1 MKTYISFLVEIL
13 PLLVGMMVLSYAVYL
28 SLLLYRKIPQIKLKK
43 AWLFQ
48 TTLTAFFCI
57 GYLAAI
63 ILNASQSTEYLP
75 IVISF
80 VFFFGSVYVVTLISI
95 TSVMTQDLIKS
106 NEELEEKIKLRTR
119 QLEQSLIDLKKTQEQ
134 LLFSKTLSNY
144 SDIAGQIAHEFNTPI
159 CSIQL
164 IVDQLLN
171 ENQLSDGATKKVHL
185 IYKIASQMERVT
197 GSFRRLFWVGNDPLK
212 EDEVLFSEILE
223 NLVVFM
229 GEQLARNGIELKKSI
244 TTINPEKKASLCI
257 SYFAQVS
264 ISLIA
269 NLISESHHLKERS
282 LEIKCHEERDESLR
296 VVFIITSSSPSSEE
310 KMTDQSFS
318 NFVSLYKPLKIDFS
332 KRLLTSGLEVTLTFP
347 N

>member
-1 MKTYISFLVEIL
+1 MKTYIPFLVEIL
-13 PLLVGMMVLSYAVYL
+13 PILVGMMVLSYAVYL
-28 SLLLYRKIPQIKLKK
+28 SLLLYKKIPQIQLKK

-63 ILNASQSTEYLP
+63 ILNASQHTRFLP

-95 TSVMTQDLIKS
+95 TSVLTQDLIKF
-106 NEELEEKIKLRTR
+106 NEELEEKIKLRTH

-134 LLFSKTLSNY
+134 LLLSKTLSNY

-171 ENQLSDGATKKVHL
+171 ENQLPDGATKKIHS
-185 IYKIASQMERVT
+185 IYKIAAQLERVT

-223 NLVVFM
+223 SLVVFM

-244 TTINPEKKASLCI
+244 TISPEKKTSLCI

-282 LEIKCHEERDESLR
+282 LEILCHEESEAIQ
-296 VVFIITSSSPSSEE
+296 VVFVIASDNPSSEA
-310 KMTDQSFS
+310 KMADQPFS
-318 NFVSLYKPLKIDFS
+318 NFVSLYKPLKINFS
-332 KRLLTSGLEVTLTFP
+332 KRLLKSGVEITLTFP